1 MIITCKLFDS
11 ANKRFI
17 CCVVVTDLA
26 AQLFLTLSVCE
37 VSAATSME
45 DTTKTASRRSK
56 RKAPKRD
63 MYVPAETIRSRAT
76 NPKKRASSRYQ
87 KIDKPNKQKAISFK
101 QTSRTIS
108 HQNIKAHYPL
118 YNKVENTSFE
128 IMKLMKTA
136 IQLEEDFS
144 NTVKIEFPNFR
155 CNLCFKNFSLKR
167 YRKVLVYYV

>member
-1 MIITCKLFDS
+1 MPCQQKIHLL
-11 ANKRFI
+11 
-17 CCVVVTDLA
+17 CCALQILRR

-63 MYVPAETIRSRAT
+63 MYVSAETIRSRAT
-76 NPKKRASSRYQ
+76 NPKKKASRRYQ

-108 HQNIKAHYPL
+108 HQNNKAHYPL

-136 IQLEEDFS
+136 MQLEEDFP
-144 NTVKIEFPNFR
+144 NTFKIEFPNFR
-155 CNLCFKNFSLKR
+155 CNLCFKNFSLKQ